1 MFTRIWCSLKKGSWN
16 CDRNVDSILAVS
28 TVELKVCSSS
38 MGDSETLVAETS
50 AVMSYNS
57 AGYTNAAYADAGTNA
72 VPDASAFAS
81 GTTGGYVAPGQ
92 SADAAYSVP
101 GVADGNAYNMDPN
114 AVMQQA
120 PGVGAPGSGDNVATS
135 ENEAMGSSQAA
146 GYNSMNGNVVNEA
159 GNATST
165 ENGTSLG
172 IESGAA
178 AGQELVDGSGMYV
191 FSGMVSCR
199 AVLVTFCSAICRL
212 LFQRIII
219 KLKSALQIVLV

>member
-1 MFTRIWCSLKKGSWN
+1 MIFLEKGTWN
-16 CDRNVDSILAVS
+16 SDQNDDSILAVS
-28 TVELKVCSSS
+28 TVELKVCSFS

-57 AGYTNAAYADAGTNA
+57 AGYTNAAYADAGSNA
-72 VPDASAFAS
+72 VPDASAFAP
-81 GTTGGYVAPGQ
+81 GTGGDYAASGQ

-101 GVADGNAYNMDPN
+101 VVADGNAYNMDPN

-120 PGVGAPGSGDNVATS
+120 PGVGSGDNVAPS
-135 ENEAMGSSQAA
+135 ENEAVGSSQAT
-146 GYNSMNGNVVNEA
+146 GYNSMNGSVINEA

-178 AGQELVDGSGMYV
+178 TGQELVDGSGMYI
-191 FSGMVSCR
+191 FSGMVSCH
-199 AVLVTFCSAICRL
+199 AVLMTSCSARL
-212 LFQRIII
+212 LFSKCNHKTQKCCNEIN
-219 KLKSALQIVLV
+219 